1 MVGLRCTSLFFRD
14 IDSNYKLEREFY
26 RTRAGW
32 HWPRTTNAM
41 IFPVGNMLRALR
53 AAALGRL
60 DSGVL
65 GILPLHAEA

>member
-1 MVGLRCTSLFFRD
+1 
-14 IDSNYKLEREFY
+14 
-26 RTRAGW
+26 
-32 HWPRTTNAM
+32 M

-65 GILPLHAEA
+65 GILTLHAEA